1 MEEVAYIGGKY
12 KSLSKNKINDVILNG
27 ESLIKNKVVDLTS
40 TIEDIKNSI
49 DNDVFVIVDAL
60 PTENIKS
67 KIYCVLDST
76 GGGTDNKYI
85 EWVYTNG
92 AWEKVGEFQAIPNL
106 DEYLP
111 IAIPTGGKTVT
122 LKDGSG
128 ITIAREG
135 KISKTTLLN
144 DSWNE
149 KGSYPY
155 SSKGRIYVDSK
166 IAGNGGEFRGY
177 TDETYSKLNM
187 ENHFRFSTLGSNWE
201 FENLSRV
208 YDNNDTNSY
217 TTCLSQVIADPGYK
231 NRKYV
236 NAGYCMD
243 PKFSSTE
250 TKLAILDAIYN
261 TGACQSLLQ
270 TYNDDYTNV
279 YEASLLSN
287 FNTSNIV
294 SKDVHLYIGIAD
306 RTLDTSHNTIK
317 TKAGHLIENVDGS
330 IELILGEI
338 IDNTYQ
344 DSSVVIK
351 SSDDEYGIKVYSK
364 TAKDVLGCNF
374 NFLHLGA
381 NDNTANYTNI
391 CPLVQDTTDITKWY
405 VPTEYIQL
413 DTKVSKAG
421 DTMTGKLSV
430 PYIETGTNA
439 NNYFQCQKFR
449 GEGDASKYYH
459 AIDFGYANHN
469 QVDFYEY
476 GATWNFWKSNTG
488 TADSSTKVGAITST
502 GWNGPA
508 VLTGTPTAPTAAS
521 NTNSTQIATTA
532 FVQNN
537 LSTKVDKETG
547 KGLST
552 NDYTTAEKTKLAGI
566 AENANNYS
574 LPIASSTTLGGVK
587 VDDSLNSTST
597 NPVQNK
603 VINNS
608 INSINS
614 TIAEIS
620 CVYGVRH
627 YYNNSSTAL
636 TRIGSSNLHVA
647 LPVQSLMRRCVLA
660 DDGSVVYYLDANDST
675 KKEDGTDAVLDGTDG
690 QVMVE
695 VPEHYRRHTL
705 GSDYYDSEISLVPF
719 TGAFKVNKY
728 YVSMSEAAMDRTN
741 SKLASVVNT
750 TAQYRGGNNTSD
762 WDDTYKSLLGMPA
775 TSMSTIN
782 FHTYANNRGTGWE
795 MYEIDV
801 HDDIYWLYVIEYANL
816 NVQLAYN
823 SELTSEGYHQGGLGN
838 GVIGKDW
845 STWSSYNSNNPI
857 IPCGATL
864 SLGNNSGVVTCSPLS
879 SDGSTAWGTF
889 SVPSYRGIQNLYA
902 HIWQWAI
909 GYMGVGNGTNQVAYR
924 CRNRKHYSTS
934 SLNNYYSQVELISS
948 SGGWIKTIVKNK
960 YGDIIPTSVG
970 AGDTTYFSDYLW
982 EAHNNGSIYTA
993 RVGGCLHNGSDC
1005 GLGCLV
1011 LINGFGIASSN
1022 YGSRLVY
1029 CASDYIVEA

>member
-12 KSLSKNKINDVILNG
+12 KPLSKNKINDVILNG

-40 TIEDIKNSI
+40 TIDDIKNSI

-92 AWEKVGEFQAIPNL
+92 TWEKVGEFVAEPDL
-106 DEYLP
+106 SDY
-111 IAIPTGGKTVT
+111 ATKTLVSST
-122 LKDGSG
+122 
-128 ITIAREG
+128 
-135 KISKTTLLN
+135 KTEL
-144 DSWNE
+144 
-149 KGSYPY
+149 
-155 SSKGRIYVDSK
+155 
-166 IAGNGGEFRGY
+166 
-177 TDETYSKLNM
+177 
-187 ENHFRFSTLGSNWE
+187 
-201 FENLSRV
+201 
-208 YDNNDTNSY
+208 TNSIN
-217 TTCLSQVIADPGYK
+217 TV
-231 NRKYV
+231 
-236 NAGYCMD
+236 
-243 PKFSSTE
+243 STN
-250 TKLAILDAIYN
+250 LN
-261 TGACQSLLQ
+261 S
-270 TYNDDYTNV
+270 
-279 YEASLLSN
+279 
-287 FNTSNIV
+287 
-294 SKDVHLYIGIAD
+294 
-306 RTLDTSHNTIK
+306 TI
-317 TKAGHLIENVDGS
+317 N
-330 IELILGEI
+330 
-338 IDNTYQ
+338 
-344 DSSVVIK
+344 
-351 SSDDEYGIKVYSK
+351 
-364 TAKDVLGCNF
+364 
-374 NFLHLGA
+374 
-381 NDNTANYTNI
+381 
-391 CPLVQDTTDITKWY
+391 
-405 VPTEYIQL
+405 
-413 DTKVSKAG
+413 TKVSKAG

-488 TADSSTKVGAITST
+488 TADSSVKVGAITST

-547 KGLST
+547 KGLSA

-741 SKLASVVNT
+741 NKLSSVVNT
-750 TAQYRGGNNTSD
+750 TTQYRGGNNTAD
-762 WDDTYKSLLGMPA
+762 WDDTYRSLLGMPA
-775 TSMSTIN
+775 TAISTIN
-782 FHTYANNRGTGWE
+782 YHTYANNRGTGWE

-816 NVQLAYN
+816 NIQLAYN
-823 SELTSEGYHQGGLGN
+823 SELTAEGYHQGGLGN

-982 EAHNNGSIYTA
+982 EAHNNGSIYAA
-993 RVGGCLHNGSDC
+993 RVGGGLDDGSNC
-1005 GLGCLV
+1005 GLGYLG
-1011 LINGFGIASSN
+1011 LNFGFGYARSDL
-1022 YGSRLVY
+1022 GSRLVY

>member
-12 KSLSKNKINDVILNG
+12 KPLSKNKINDVILNG

-40 TIEDIKNSI
+40 TIDDIKNSI

-92 AWEKVGEFQAIPNL
+92 TWEKVGEFVAEPDL
-106 DEYLP
+106 SDY
-111 IAIPTGGKTVT
+111 ATKTLVSST
-122 LKDGSG
+122 
-128 ITIAREG
+128 
-135 KISKTTLLN
+135 KTEL
-144 DSWNE
+144 
-149 KGSYPY
+149 
-155 SSKGRIYVDSK
+155 
-166 IAGNGGEFRGY
+166 
-177 TDETYSKLNM
+177 
-187 ENHFRFSTLGSNWE
+187 
-201 FENLSRV
+201 
-208 YDNNDTNSY
+208 TNSIN
-217 TTCLSQVIADPGYK
+217 TV
-231 NRKYV
+231 
-236 NAGYCMD
+236 
-243 PKFSSTE
+243 STN
-250 TKLAILDAIYN
+250 LN
-261 TGACQSLLQ
+261 S
-270 TYNDDYTNV
+270 
-279 YEASLLSN
+279 
-287 FNTSNIV
+287 
-294 SKDVHLYIGIAD
+294 
-306 RTLDTSHNTIK
+306 TI
-317 TKAGHLIENVDGS
+317 N
-330 IELILGEI
+330 
-338 IDNTYQ
+338 
-344 DSSVVIK
+344 
-351 SSDDEYGIKVYSK
+351 
-364 TAKDVLGCNF
+364 
-374 NFLHLGA
+374 
-381 NDNTANYTNI
+381 
-391 CPLVQDTTDITKWY
+391 
-405 VPTEYIQL
+405 
-413 DTKVSKAG
+413 TKVSKAG

-488 TADSSTKVGAITST
+488 TADSSVKVGAITST

-547 KGLST
+547 KGLSA

-741 SKLASVVNT
+741 NKLSSVVNT
-750 TAQYRGGNNTSD
+750 TTQYRGGNNTAD
-762 WDDTYKSLLGMPA
+762 WDDTYRSLLGMPA
-775 TSMSTIN
+775 TAISTIN
-782 FHTYANNRGTGWE
+782 YHTYANNRGTGWE

-816 NVQLAYN
+816 NIQLAYN
-823 SELTSEGYHQGGLGN
+823 SELTAEGYHQGGLGN

-948 SGGWIKTIVKNK
+948 SRGWIKTIVKNK

-993 RVGGCLHNGSDC
+993 LVGGSLPYGSLC
-1005 GLGCLV
+1005 GLGCLF
-1011 LINGFGIASSN
+1011 LSDGFGIAGSAD
-1022 YGSRLVY
+1022 GSRLVY